1 MLAPNPTRLDAD
13 SPPSTRRWRPRRQ
26 RLVTMSEAHDQP
38 LLSLLIARQKQTR
51 CSTTRRMNVCR
62 STPEIGNRRRET
74 GSQGHGVNLASRL
87 ENTPTGPANTYRA
100 GQRAA
105 STWSW
110 SDVHPRPPQ
119 IPLQCRARFQPGAD
133 GPSPNRGRNTDDTH
147 QTPDT
152 VQCDMR
158 QTSSSTTEWHTASQW
173 EAHMTSCCAG
183 TKALPDLQS
192 PMTSATCET
201 SAGSPDA
208 RRLGGPAGD
217 STAVARRLHEYTVG
231 NLTQGKVV
239 FFCCGHWR

>member
-119 IPLQCRARFQPGAD
+119 IPLQCRARLQPGAD
-133 GPSPNRGRNTDDTH
+133 GALLESWAEHRRHPSDFRHGTMRYAPDQLIDNRMAHSIPMGSAHDVLLCWDESPSRPAVANDLSDLRDKRGIPGR
-147 QTPDT
+147 
-152 VQCDMR
+152 
-158 QTSSSTTEWHTASQW
+158 TSSWRAS
-173 EAHMTSCCAG
+173 
-183 TKALPDLQS
+183 
-192 PMTSATCET
+192 
-201 SAGSPDA
+201 
-208 RRLGGPAGD
+208 
-217 STAVARRLHEYTVG
+217 RRLHG
-231 NLTQGKVV
+231 
-239 FFCCGHWR
+239 RRSASA